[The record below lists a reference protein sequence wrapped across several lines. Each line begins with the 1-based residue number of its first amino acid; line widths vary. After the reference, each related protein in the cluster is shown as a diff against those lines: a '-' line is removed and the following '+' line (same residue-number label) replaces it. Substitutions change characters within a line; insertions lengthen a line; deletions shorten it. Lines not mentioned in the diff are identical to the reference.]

1 MAARSSSVSLTSNT
15 CTRRIVTSSRLTG
28 TELSL
33 GARSA
38 VLGVLEVE
46 AAAGV
51 PLRALVAV
59 GGEAAGPLQHRPQV
73 RSSSTATPCC
83 SMIERLRSIR
93 PWVWL
98 RSGDRLRVQL
108 MYSARRSSK
117 RHSPAPVP
125 VGSVIKPPGVGKSAG
140 AEVPQQLLG
149 VVVLPALVRAALGV
163 LLVQPH

>member
-83 SMIERLRSIR
+83 CMIERLRSIR

-108 MYSARRSSK
+108 DVQRPQVVEAPLAGIAAGQV
-117 RHSPAPVP
+117 RH
-125 VGSVIKPPGVGKSAG
+125 
-140 AEVPQQLLG
+140 
-149 VVVLPALVRAALGV
+149 R
-163 LLVQPH
+163 